1 MVNDSIRGAGCWAA
15 LALAEQL
22 PVDRLIL
29 IGFDAPDTPRRELA
43 RLRAFVRRRE
53 EDVGT
58 AGTGGDYH
66 AFAQSELHLTRSKVC
81 HKDDKTPDELLGL
94 RIRRFNPRENLTR
107 FRSAKRN
114 LEFQQFPRFF
124 NLLRFNNTADAKV
137 DFHEVVDRNR
147 FAQRLVNERLRR
159 IVPLARG
166 SGFGVFRR

>member
-1 MVNDSIRGAGCWAA
+1 MQA
-15 LALAEQL
+15 
-22 PVDRLIL
+22 
-29 IGFDAPDTPRRELA
+29 LA

-66 AFAQSELHLTRSKVC
+66 AFAQSELHLARSKVC

-114 LEFQQFPRFF
+114 LEFQQF
-124 NLLRFNNTADAKV
+124 LL
-137 DFHEVVDRNR
+137 
-147 FAQRLVNERLRR
+147 LVFC
-159 IVPLARG
+159 IFIFPLEQKLI
-166 SGFGVFRR
+166 